1 MFEHL
6 NVMGDHTVGCAV
18 YSPDIIAR
26 AFEYFATSR
35 STYHRLCYDY
45 QLPSIRTLT
54 RITSKINSQ
63 DDLTF
68 LSSVLSNLDEK
79 KNNCVLLIDEVYVKA
94 ALLYQSG
101 SIFGKAVNYPEKLA
115 TTILSFMVKSLF
127 GGPEFLARVLPVS
140 NLTSDFQLE
149 QCKLI
154 VDTIESSMSNGKVI
168 AIITDGNKVN
178 QSFFSKFK
186 TVDGKPWLCQNGSY
200 ILYDYVHLL
209 KCIRNNWLT
218 EKLGQLQFT
227 HNEITY
233 IANWRDLVHLYT
245 LEKNQLIKLSKL
257 TETSINPKPI
267 ERQKVSTCLQV
278 FSEETVA
285 ALKTHPKIDQESVK
299 GTIIFLEL
307 IIEFWKIVNVK
318 CPGANARFRDE
329 SRNVIRSSDDI
340 NLKKLLAIATMAE
353 YMKPTSSKRIRQL
366 TRDTSNALSHTCRG
380 LIDLSCHLL
389 SSGNEYVILG
399 WFSSDPIE
407 KCFGKLRQGSGG
419 TYFITAKSVIEK
431 VRIQHAKLVLQLNI
445 EVGGNDGHDCLLC
458 LKDLDD
464 MEIDI
469 IYNLP
474 NLEDCINIE
483 IFYAIVYIAGYVQKS
498 ST

>member
-1 MFEHL
+1 
-6 NVMGDHTVGCAV
+6 
-18 YSPDIIAR
+18 
-26 AFEYFATSR
+26 
-35 STYHRLCYDY
+35 
-45 QLPSIRTLT
+45 
-54 RITSKINSQ
+54 
-63 DDLTF
+63 
-68 LSSVLSNLDEK
+68 
-79 KNNCVLLIDEVYVKA
+79 
-94 ALLYQSG
+94 
-101 SIFGKAVNYPEKLA
+101 
-115 TTILSFMVKSLF
+115 MVKSLY

-154 VDTIESSMSNGKVI
+154 VDTIETFTCNGKLI

-186 TVDGKPWLCQNGSY
+186 TVEGKPWLCQNGSY
-200 ILYDYVHLL
+200 FLYDYVHLL

-218 EKLGQLQFT
+218 EKLGQLQFI
-227 HNEITY
+227 HNEITH
-233 IANWRDLVHLYT
+233 IANWRDLINLYT
-245 LEKNQLIKLSKL
+245 LEKNQLIKLSRL

-267 ERQKVSTCLQV
+267 ERQKVSTCLQI

-285 ALKTHPKIDQESVK
+285 ALKTHPKVEQESVK

-307 IIEFWKIVNVK
+307 IIEFWKVVNVK

-353 YMKPTSSKRIRQL
+353 NMKPTSGKRVRQL

-380 LIDLSCHLL
+380 LVDLSCHLL

-399 WFSSDPIE
+399 WFSIDPIE
-407 KCFGKLRQGSGG
+407 EWFGKLRKSSGG
-419 TYFITAKSVIEK
+419 TYFITTKSVIEK

-445 EVGGNDGHDCLLC
+445 DVEGN
-458 LKDLDD
+458 
-464 MEIDI
+464 EW
-469 IYNLP
+469 P
-474 NLEDCINIE
+474 
-483 IFYAIVYIAGYVQKS
+483 
-498 ST
+498 